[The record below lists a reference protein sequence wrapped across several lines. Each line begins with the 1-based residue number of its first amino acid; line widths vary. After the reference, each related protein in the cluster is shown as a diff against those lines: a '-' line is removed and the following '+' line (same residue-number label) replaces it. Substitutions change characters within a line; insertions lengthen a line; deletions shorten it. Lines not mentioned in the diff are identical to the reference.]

1 MAGKKRRD
9 SVIKSLSVQANQ
21 DLQDSFA
28 LLNNMQPIVMSCG
41 GIYIPHQRL
50 TDDVKNWSQIVNIP
64 GDGMQAS
71 VFGFSGELPNPLDMF
86 LFRESSN

>member
-9 SVIKSLSVQANQ
+9 GVIKSLSLQANK

-28 LLNNMQPIVMSCG
+28 LLNNLQPVVMSCG

-50 TDDVKNWSQIVNIP
+50 DDETKSWQQIVNLP

-71 VFGFSGELPNPLDMF
+71 IFGFSGELPNPLDMF

>member
-1 MAGKKRRD
+1 MARRQRRD
-9 SVIKSLSVQANQ
+9 EVIKNLSLQTNQ

-28 LLNNMQPIVMSCG
+28 LLNNMQPVVMSCG

-50 TDDVKNWSQIVNIP
+50 DDDVKNWSQIVNLP

-71 VFGFSGELPNPLDMF
+71 IFGFSGELPSPLDMF